1 MKLSRLLTIVA
12 IQILSITM
20 FAIAQ
25 EAPSEIPG
33 DETSTD
39 SLANIVPQGDSEWVV
54 AYYLHG
60 TRRCATCLKLE
71 AFSLEALQE
80 GFPEKLADSS
90 IVWRV
95 VNYDL
100 KDNQHYLKDYGLYTK
115 SLILSRV
122 RDGREVQWKN
132 LDKIWELVHDKDK
145 YIEYVQ
151 DETRAFIDR
160 NPK

>member
-1 MKLSRLLTIVA
+1 MI
-12 IQILSITM
+12 
-20 FAIAQ
+20 
-25 EAPSEIPG
+25 
-33 DETSTD
+33 STPRD
-39 SLANIVPQGDSEWVV
+39 
-54 AYYLHG
+54 
-60 TRRCATCLKLE
+60 
-71 AFSLEALQE
+71 
-80 GFPEKLADSS
+80 
-90 IVWRV
+90 
-95 VNYDL
+95 
-100 KDNQHYLKDYGLYTK
+100 QHYLKDYGLYTK